1 MSRDQGRTV
10 VSSGFTG
17 GIYKPRRWLGR
28 RRAWWYHIVGR
39 RRYTMTF
46 LPRCGVGVTACST
59 WDVEQAWFTTYWE
72 RVGWLV
78 KRPKLTSTSS
88 GHAPLPGPGSHFGSR
103 WTPLCVFAAAGQ
115 YDDGSVRQPGYWTM
129 RASPLGW
136 VVTMVDPSAEARL
149 QVIGATVD
157 EALDLACL
165 MLEADDAPWMPDLWG
180 KQRTRR
186 KK

>member
-1 MSRDQGRTV
+1 
-10 VSSGFTG
+10 
-17 GIYKPRRWLGR
+17 
-28 RRAWWYHIVGR
+28 
-39 RRYTMTF
+39 
-46 LPRCGVGVTACST
+46 
-59 WDVEQAWFTTYWE
+59 
-72 RVGWLV
+72 
-78 KRPKLTSTSS
+78 
-88 GHAPLPGPGSHFGSR
+88 
-103 WTPLCVFAAAGQ
+103 
-115 YDDGSVRQPGYWTM
+115 M